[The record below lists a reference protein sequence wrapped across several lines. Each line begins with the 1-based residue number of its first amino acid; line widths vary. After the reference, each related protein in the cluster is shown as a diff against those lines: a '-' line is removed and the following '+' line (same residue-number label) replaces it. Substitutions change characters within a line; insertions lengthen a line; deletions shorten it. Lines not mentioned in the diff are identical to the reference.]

1 MFHRRQSYPY
11 VSTNWIN
18 IPCEHIRRGIRHR
31 QGDMYS
37 HIKDLLV
44 LKSCFTENRIFKIT
58 GFTHFR
64 AWKCSFT
71 NSRNLSK
78 IYFSLLSFCRDRR
91 KGDRGGG
98 GVMLGVIFILF
109 RFFLECAFYVKIF
122 NLKWQNRWFCH
133 VEVTVWLK
141 RVGISW
147 LD

>member
-11 VSTNWIN
+11 VSTNWI
-18 IPCEHIRRGIRHR
+18 ILSCEHIRRGIDIGN
-31 QGDMYS
+31 GDMYS

-44 LKSCFTENRIFKIT
+44 FKSCFTENRIFKIT

-91 KGDRGGG
+91 KGGRGGG
-98 GVMLGVIFILF
+98 HVRCHFYSVSV
-109 RFFLECAFYVKIF
+109 FLECAFYVKISI
-122 NLKWQNRWFCH
+122 LKWQ
-133 VEVTVWLK
+133 
-141 RVGISW
+141 
-147 LD
+147 LDDFVILRLLSD